1 MISIGIA
8 DKVTVDDINTKADD
22 ALYSLSNINTKVGSN
37 AYELVDVKNYLS
49 NVPKIRTTV
58 RSITKNESSTY
69 APLLNVNGRGALLFL
84 SLYITSDRHM
94 VGQIKLTIDDRLIGA
109 GKYDEAHIGTNSTII
124 PTSKFWSVLDENVRS
139 FNPTDELGN
148 DYELKSGMLYLP
160 FKTNLKIEALFIL
173 NSSTSVV
180 CMYEIE

>member
-1 MISIGIA
+1 MVTSIGIA

-37 AYELVDVKNYLS
+37 ADELVDVKNYLS

-58 RSITKNESSTY
+58 RSKIINQSLTY

-84 SLYITSDRHM
+84 SVCTTWASDMIGH
-94 VGQIKLTIDDRLIGA
+94 IKLTIDDRLIGA
-109 GKYDEAHIGTNSTII
+109 GKYAQSNVMTNSTLL

-139 FNPTDELGN
+139 FNLDELEI
-148 DYELKSGMLYLP
+148 DSGMLYLP
-160 FKTNLKIEALFIL
+160 FKTNLKIEALYGS
-173 NSSTSVV
+173 NPHTYVV